1 MASRVLREAITVLF
15 TLVMVTLQLFLSFH
29 MMSIMKEACIE
40 VVAEKLMSAL
50 NSSITLA
57 VTLNCSVIFPLNI
70 SHVNVHVMLNGTR
83 VHLTV
88 ENLAM
93 YMSIRYRCRKT
104 FEMFIGKIYIISHV
118 SGDVFEVQIWET

>member
-1 MASRVLREAITVLF
+1 MVSRVLREAVIVFF

>member
-1 MASRVLREAITVLF
+1 MVSRVLREAVIVFF
-15 TLVMVTLQLFLSFH
+15 TLVMVTLHLFLSFH